1 MAEDQTLEDVD
12 EAQAGGPLSADSTV
26 NEDSSDGDS
35 ANGGD
40 GAAGGGAGD
49 SNAGSGTSPAGGPPG
64 PPAPFVDL
72 AYLITDAPLARD
84 SADAA
89 RLDSAVPGFSEST
102 VRSASTSAAQ
112 QRNLAAEA
120 EATRVAATLAQQLG
134 VQVIAI
140 QLDRR
145 GVPNRGVPEHAIR
158 TRWGGMVVGTSLDS
172 VRRVA
177 AQARPGRAPLE
188 RPDPLEAFLAG
199 FNSRPVRPA
208 FDDGQPRF
216 FTRDVHRFMEEAVSG
231 AVRRPVR
238 DERVIERSPREQ
250 SLHDFR
256 RGFLAQEISR
266 PQSGS
271 SYVLLAPNAVRKE
284 VAEQLLGV
292 TVVGFSA
299 AQAEDQ
305 AAHIMDAIA
314 AFRADQKEQR
324 AKLVAALKQL
334 WPERAALLARLV
346 AGDELLPAELA
357 RLDQLDQQ
365 IGNLENLV
373 LACQQAIAELGSA
386 EQAVQRASDDIAAS
400 PPGDP
405 AQQTVGVSGAEM
417 AQLAAATAD
426 AQHAVDSA
434 VRVANTAHAEGE
446 AQSLEWAQRRL
457 AQPEPPAELVD
468 AIENLPPELVLSNA
482 NSETGEFDMGPATE
496 VPTTADQPESAT
508 SELPPEA
515 ADPSPVSIGD
525 ELEAAPTVEA
535 PHAEGV
541 SGSSAVQADGSEP
554 KAAAEI
560 PEPMD
565 VDAEQVR
572 EVDAADDHADP
583 PGSREP
589 VSQGDHRSAVEQG
602 SHGEQPQAEVVAKHA
617 SEGQLSAGDT
627 SATDGAAPP
636 PAPSRS
642 ASAMSLVPQTDDD
655 GDGGGSTAASMA
667 KKDEAADPD
676 RIDHD
681 ALAQGPDAL
690 EVARRAEERRRVTPV
705 ATLSTDPDVLAEPGD
720 EEPQSGR
727 PHADALGVDEPL
739 PVRSEVDSP
748 VVEGHH
754 PQVEPV
760 ALDPRLVEKP
770 EPVNALDASP
780 PAAELRHD
788 DVAEVGHEP
797 ERADGEAASDEQQ
810 PATMGEARRLP
821 PSTVPVS
828 RHNVNATAATAPPTD
843 NDASQAPE
851 PAAPPASTTKLN
863 LSHRVVIPQ
872 GSAGAGGHTP
882 AAPAPAAAGSPNR

>member
-1 MAEDQTLEDVD
+1 MAEDKTPEDVD
-12 EAQAGGPLSADSTV
+12 EAQAADPLLADSTAD
-26 NEDSSDGDS
+26 EGSADDDS

-40 GAAGGGAGD
+40 GAAGGSAGD

-72 AYLITDAPLARD
+72 AYLITDAPLVRD
-84 SADAA
+84 SA

-102 VRSASTSAAQ
+102 VRSASTSAAP
-112 QRNLAAEA
+112 QRDLAAEA

-177 AQARPGRAPLE
+177 AQARPGRDPLE

-271 SYVLLAPNAVRKE
+271 SYVLLAPNTVRNE
-284 VAEQLLGV
+284 LADQLPGV

-305 AAHIMDAIA
+305 AARAIDAIA

-434 VRVANTAHAEGE
+434 VQVADTAHAESAAE
-446 AQSLEWAQRRL
+446 SLEWAQRQLLRN
-457 AQPEPPAELVD
+457 EPPAELVN

-482 NSETGEFDMGPATE
+482 NSETGEFDLGPAPE
-496 VPTTADQPESAT
+496 VSTAVDQPESAT
-508 SELPPEA
+508 SEPSPETAEPSATSTDGEPEA
-515 ADPSPVSIGD
+515 LQTSQTGLELPGELPSLETAAKQPASLVDVKSGD
-525 ELEAAPTVEA
+525 R
-535 PHAEGV
+535 
-541 SGSSAVQADGSEP
+541 
-554 KAAAEI
+554 
-560 PEPMD
+560 
-565 VDAEQVR
+565 VR
-572 EVDAADDHADP
+572 EVDAVGDDADSAT
-583 PGSREP
+583 SRGP
-589 VSQGDHRSAVEQG
+589 VSQGESRSAGGQTRHEQ
-602 SHGEQPQAEVVAKHA
+602 QPSAAVVAEHA
-617 SEGQLSAGDT
+617 AEGQLPAGDT
-627 SATDGAAPP
+627 ADAVSVPVSTVAD
-636 PAPSRS
+636 RS

-667 KKDEAADPD
+667 KKDKAADSD
-676 RIDHD
+676 SLDHE
-681 ALAQGPDAL
+681 APAQRPNSL
-690 EVARRAEERRRVTPV
+690 EVARQQKEPRRVTG
-705 ATLSTDPDVLAEPGD
+705 ASALSVDPDPEARALAEPRT
-720 EEPQSGR
+720 EEPLSEPPR
-727 PHADALGVDEPL
+727 SDLNEPL
-739 PVRSEVDSP
+739 PVEAEAASLND
-748 VVEGHH
+748 EGHDV
-754 PQVEPV
+754 QVELV
-760 ALDPRLVEKP
+760 AQDPLDSQLADEPEAGSLEDDDAKAKQEPRTDGGAVRAWTVVSP
-770 EPVNALDASP
+770 DRSGPSGTPTP
-780 PAAELRHD
+780 PAA
-788 DVAEVGHEP
+788 V
-797 ERADGEAASDEQQ
+797 
-810 PATMGEARRLP
+810 
-821 PSTVPVS
+821 
-828 RHNVNATAATAPPTD
+828 
-843 NDASQAPE
+843 
-851 PAAPPASTTKLN
+851 
-863 LSHRVVIPQ
+863 
-872 GSAGAGGHTP
+872 GAGSG
-882 AAPAPAAAGSPNR
+882 ASSAPAR

>member
-1 MAEDQTLEDVD
+1 MAEDKTPEDVD
-12 EAQAGGPLSADSTV
+12 EAQAADPLLADSTAD
-26 NEDSSDGDS
+26 EGSADDDS

-40 GAAGGGAGD
+40 GAAGGSAGD

-72 AYLITDAPLARD
+72 AYLITDAPLVRD
-84 SADAA
+84 SA

-102 VRSASTSAAQ
+102 VRSASTSAAP
-112 QRNLAAEA
+112 QRDLAAEA

-177 AQARPGRAPLE
+177 AQARPGRDPLE

-208 FDDGQPRF
+208 AGNDEPSF
-216 FTRDVHRFMEEAVSG
+216 FTRDVHSFVKDAMSG
-231 AVRRPVR
+231 AARRPVR

-271 SYVLLAPNAVRKE
+271 SYVLLAPNTVRNE
-284 VAEQLLGV
+284 LADQLPGV

-305 AAHIMDAIA
+305 AARAIDAIA

-434 VRVANTAHAEGE
+434 VQVADTAHAESAAE
-446 AQSLEWAQRRL
+446 SLEWAQRQLLRN
-457 AQPEPPAELVD
+457 EPPAELVN

-482 NSETGEFDMGPATE
+482 NSETGEFDLGPAPE
-496 VPTTADQPESAT
+496 VSTAVDQPESAT
-508 SELPPEA
+508 SEPSPETAEPSATSTDGEPEA
-515 ADPSPVSIGD
+515 LQTSQTGLELPGELPSLETAAKQPASLVDVKSGD
-525 ELEAAPTVEA
+525 R
-535 PHAEGV
+535 
-541 SGSSAVQADGSEP
+541 
-554 KAAAEI
+554 
-560 PEPMD
+560 
-565 VDAEQVR
+565 VR

-583 PGSREP
+583 PGS
-589 VSQGDHRSAVEQG
+589 VSQGDHRSAVKQA
-602 SHGEQPQAEVVAKHA
+602 GEQPSPAVVVSDATEVADLA
-617 SEGQLSAGDT
+617 STPMPSTTARK
-627 SATDGAAPP
+627 AP
-636 PAPSRS
+636 
-642 ASAMSLVPQTDDD
+642 AMLVPADSDE
-655 GDGGGSTAASMA
+655 GDSGGGGTAASMA
-667 KKDEAADPD
+667 KKGEKAADPHRPD
-676 RIDHD
+676 QET
-681 ALAQGPDAL
+681 AGPPDAL
-690 EVARRAEERRRVTPV
+690 TIATQKKERDRVTPV
-705 ATLSTDPDVLAEPGD
+705 ATLYTDPDVLAEPED
-720 EEPQSGR
+720 PEPLSGR

-739 PVRSEVDSP
+739 PVRPEDASP
-748 VVEGHH
+748 VDGGRDFPVK
-754 PQVEPV
+754 PV
-760 ALDPRLVEKP
+760 AQDSLDSRLAGQP
-770 EPVNALDASP
+770 EPVSAPDASP
-780 PAAELRHD
+780 PEVEHPVD
-788 DVAEVGHEP
+788 DVAEAGHEP
-797 ERADGEAASDEQQ
+797 ERADGEAASDRDEQH
-810 PATMGEARRLP
+810 PTPMGEARRLP
-821 PSTVPVS
+821 PSKVPVS
-828 RHNVNATAATAPPTD
+828 RHNVNATAAAAPPTD

-872 GSAGAGGHTP
+872 GSAGAGGPPP
-882 AAPAPAAAGSPNR
+882 AAPAPVAAGSPAR